1 MYHTALPL
9 LALTIPPPSQP
20 LPTPHLFH
28 LTPPPPPHTHTHT
41 THTHFISSYIRM
53 INVFLFFTLTTC
65 VMVLVFLAI
74 C

>member
-28 LTPPPPPHTHTHT
+28 LTPPP
-41 THTHFISSYIRM
+41 THFISSYIKM
-53 INVFLFFTLTTC
+53 INVFSFFYSHYMCNGTDLYIDTR
-65 VMVLVFLAI
+65 
-74 C
+74 

>member
-28 LTPPPPPHTHTHT
+28 LTAPPPPP
-41 THTHFISSYIRM
+41 THFISSYIKM
-53 INVFLFFTLTTC
+53 INVFHFFTLTTC
-65 VMVLVFLAI
+65 VMVLT
-74 C
+74 CT

>member
-28 LTPPPPPHTHTHT
+28 LTPPPTHTHT
-41 THTHFISSYIRM
+41 LYTLYITQKKKKKM
-53 INVFLFFTLTTC
+53 INVFSFFYSHYMCNGFDLYIDTR
-65 VMVLVFLAI
+65 
-74 C
+74 